1 MHPRKL
7 VTYQKMR
14 EYFRAAER
22 NRQHLTGYI
31 VFSPASFAREYSLES
46 RTYVVSRNNK
56 AFWSKVGSRSIF
68 ASALDG
74 SDPNARLDCFMA
86 AEQGGPDG
94 WQIERCYMMA
104 DEVEQAKNMLRKER
118 DMARW
123 FLFRQFPCAAGAEDG
138 VVLTSNESVR
148 TDSA

>member
-1 MHPRKL
+1 MNDTPREVDL
-7 VTYQKMR
+7 TYQKMR

-22 NRQHLTGYI
+22 NGQHLTGYI
-31 VFSPASFAREYSLES
+31 VFSQASFVREYSLES
-46 RTYVVSRNNK
+46 RTYVVSSDNK

-74 SDPNARLDCFMA
+74 SDPNVRLDCFMA

-104 DEVEQAKNMLRKER
+104 DAVEQAKNMLRKER
-118 DMARW
+118 DMAR
-123 FLFRQFPCAAGAEDG
+123 
-138 VVLTSNESVR
+138 
-148 TDSA
+148 

>member
-1 MHPRKL
+1 MNDTPREVDL
-7 VTYQKMR
+7 TYQKLR

-22 NRQHLTGYI
+22 SGQHLTGYL
-31 VFSPASFAREYSLES
+31 VFSQASFAQEYSLES
-46 RTYVVSRNNK
+46 RTYVVSSDNK

-74 SDPNARLDCFMA
+74 SDPNVRLDQYMA

-104 DEVEQAKNMLRKER
+104 DAVEQAKNMLRKER
-118 DMARW
+118 DMAR
-123 FLFRQFPCAAGAEDG
+123 
-138 VVLTSNESVR
+138 
-148 TDSA
+148 

>member
-1 MHPRKL
+1 MNDTPREVDL
-7 VTYQKMR
+7 TYQKLR

-22 NRQHLTGYI
+22 SGQHLTGYL
-31 VFSPASFAREYSLES
+31 VFSQASFTKEYSLES
-46 RTYVVSRNNK
+46 RTYAVSSDNK

-74 SDPNARLDCFMA
+74 SDPHVRLDQYMA

-104 DEVEQAKNMLRKER
+104 DEVERAKNILRKER
-118 DMARW
+118 DMAR
-123 FLFRQFPCAAGAEDG
+123 
-138 VVLTSNESVR
+138 
-148 TDSA
+148 

>member
-1 MHPRKL
+1 MSDASQEVSL
-7 VTYQKMR
+7 TYQKMR

-46 RTYVVSRNNK
+46 RTYAVSSDNN

-74 SDPNARLDCFMA
+74 SDPHVRPDCFMA

-94 WQIERCYMMA
+94 WQIERCYMMV
-104 DEVEQAKNMLRKER
+104 DEMERARTMLRKER
-118 DMARW
+118 DMAR
-123 FLFRQFPCAAGAEDG
+123 
-138 VVLTSNESVR
+138 
-148 TDSA
+148 

>member
-1 MHPRKL
+1 MSDASQEVSL
-7 VTYQKMR
+7 TYPKMR

-46 RTYVVSRNNK
+46 RTYAVSSDNN

-74 SDPNARLDCFMA
+74 SDPHVRLDCFMA

-94 WQIERCYMMA
+94 WQIERCYMMV
-104 DEVEQAKNMLRKER
+104 DEMERARTMLRKER
-118 DMARW
+118 DMAR
-123 FLFRQFPCAAGAEDG
+123 
-138 VVLTSNESVR
+138 
-148 TDSA
+148 

>member
-1 MHPRKL
+1 MSDTPQEVSL
-7 VTYQKMR
+7 TYQKMR

-22 NRQHLTGYI
+22 NRHHLTGYI

-46 RTYVVSRNNK
+46 RTYVVSSDNK
-56 AFWSKVGSRSIF
+56 TFWSKVGSRSIF

-74 SDPNARLDCFMA
+74 SDPHVRLDCFMA

-104 DEVEQAKNMLRKER
+104 DEMEQAKAILRKER
-118 DMARW
+118 GMER
-123 FLFRQFPCAAGAEDG
+123 
-138 VVLTSNESVR
+138 
-148 TDSA
+148 

>member
-1 MHPRKL
+1 MSDASQEVSL
-7 VTYQKMR
+7 TYQKMR

-46 RTYVVSRNNK
+46 RTYAVSSDNN

-74 SDPNARLDCFMA
+74 SDPHVRLDLFMA
-86 AEQGGPDG
+86 VEQGGPDG

-104 DEVEQAKNMLRKER
+104 DEVERAKNILRKEL
-118 DMARW
+118 DMAR
-123 FLFRQFPCAAGAEDG
+123 
-138 VVLTSNESVR
+138 
-148 TDSA
+148 

>member
-1 MHPRKL
+1 MNDTPREVDL
-7 VTYQKMR
+7 TYQKLR

-22 NRQHLTGYI
+22 KGQHLTGYI
-31 VFSPASFAREYSLES
+31 VFSQASFAKAYSLES
-46 RTYVVSRNNK
+46 RTYVVSSDNK

-74 SDPNARLDCFMA
+74 SDPNVRLDCFMA
-86 AEQGGPDG
+86 AEQGGRDG

-118 DMARW
+118 DMAR
-123 FLFRQFPCAAGAEDG
+123 
-138 VVLTSNESVR
+138 
-148 TDSA
+148 

>member
-1 MHPRKL
+1 MSDASQEVSL
-7 VTYQKMR
+7 TYQKMR

-46 RTYVVSRNNK
+46 RTYAVSSDNN

-74 SDPNARLDCFMA
+74 SDPHVRLDCFMA

-94 WQIERCYMMA
+94 WQIERYYMMV
-104 DEVEQAKNMLRKER
+104 DEMERARTMLRKER
-118 DMARW
+118 DMAR
-123 FLFRQFPCAAGAEDG
+123 
-138 VVLTSNESVR
+138 
-148 TDSA
+148 

>member
-1 MHPRKL
+1 MSDASQEVSL
-7 VTYQKMR
+7 TYQKMR

-22 NRQHLTGYI
+22 NGQHLTGYI
-31 VFSPASFAREYSLES
+31 VFSPASFAKAYSLES
-46 RTYVVSRNNK
+46 RTYVVSSDNK

-74 SDPNARLDCFMA
+74 SDPNVRLDCFMA

-118 DMARW
+118 AMAR
-123 FLFRQFPCAAGAEDG
+123 
-138 VVLTSNESVR
+138 
-148 TDSA
+148 

>member
-1 MHPRKL
+1 MNDTPREVDL
-7 VTYQKMR
+7 TYQKLR

-22 NRQHLTGYI
+22 KGQHLTGYI
-31 VFSPASFAREYSLES
+31 VFSQASFAKAYSLES
-46 RTYVVSRNNK
+46 RTYVVSSDNK

-68 ASALDG
+68 ASVLDG
-74 SDPNARLDCFMA
+74 SDPNVRLDCFMA

-118 DMARW
+118 DMAR
-123 FLFRQFPCAAGAEDG
+123 
-138 VVLTSNESVR
+138 
-148 TDSA
+148 